1 MIFDTVNSSAVNW
14 DAVKE
19 SAYPVGLEGG
29 LMHVYENECNFNAI
43 MKSAGISE
51 LKYYKECGGDL
62 FVQESTATSGLLDK
76 FISFFK
82 KVKEKILQIVKK
94 FVMAISSFVTSDKTF
109 VKKWKPEGFKNFKD
123 FNFTGY
129 KFDNLENVSKNSFDD
144 VIAEYKAEDPA
155 AAAMKASVNVLSD
168 DELDTKRKDMMKALC
183 NEDVDS
189 DSEFRKALHTKFY
202 GEEKEEFKVTAQMCS
217 DAFGIISNTKDNIT
231 NVKDCQKKITDAI
244 DKYCNALEQAKTVL
258 TKYMEDSKD
267 EKVKGSMS
275 SKMQRTTQDIGLA
288 KDRSQYLTT
297 ALSAMIGAFK
307 DRNRQC
313 KAICVKALNSGSRKK
328 NESAIIAN
336 DGADIFADVE
346 II

>member
-62 FVQESTATSGLLDK
+62 FLQESTATSGLLDK

-94 FVMAISSFVTSDKTF
+94 FIMTISSFVSSDKTF
-109 VKKWKPEGFKNFKD
+109 VKKWKPEVFKNFKD
-123 FNFTGY
+123 FEFKGY
-129 KFDNLENVSKNSFDD
+129 KFDNLEDVTKDQYAGILAEFKNS
-144 VIAEYKAEDPA
+144 DPETILLQDSYR
-155 AAAMKASVNVLSD
+155 KPRTD
-168 DELDTKRKDMMKALC
+168 DELDDARKKVMKDLC
-183 NEDVDS
+183 GKDVDS
-189 DSEFRKALHTKFY
+189 DSEFRKALRDSMY
-202 GEEKEEFKVTAQMCS
+202 GEDKEEFTVTAQICS
-217 DAFGIISNTKDNIT
+217 DAFNIISNTKDNIT
-231 NVKDCQKKITDAI
+231 NVKYNQ
-244 DKYCNALEQAKTVL
+244 
-258 TKYMEDSKD
+258 
-267 EKVKGSMS
+267 EKVTKTLDDYCRKLEKAKDILLKNDPKTEKG
-275 SKMQRTTQDIGLA
+275 MQNRSERMQALTQGIGLV
-288 KDRSQYLTT
+288 KDASQYATT

-328 NESAIIAN
+328 NESATIAN
-336 DGADIFADVE
+336 EGADIFADVE